1 MLRFE
6 RKYRVEE
13 TTLSEVFQVIKQHR
27 SSFRKAFPDRFIN
40 SIYLDT
46 YELDYYN
53 DNISGISDRVKQ
65 RIRWYGEDLE
75 NITNPVLE
83 IKIKNN
89 EIGYKRYA
97 ELPAFR
103 PGKNFSYEAY
113 MKHHLWLSTNN
124 IVPTVMIRYMR
135 SYYLSYDGKIRIT
148 VDRDLAYYPV
158 DQKLNFNILP
168 YTDPTIILE
177 LKYPADYYK
186 NHDTFTQ
193 SLPFR
198 MTRNSK
204 YVQAIMACYG

>member
-1 MLRFE
+1 MLRYE
-6 RKYRVEE
+6 RKYRAEE
-13 TTLSEVFQVIKQHR
+13 TTLSEVLQTIKLHPA
-27 SSFRKAFPDRFIN
+27 SFRMAFPDRFIN

-53 DNISGISDRVKQ
+53 DNIAGISDRIKQ
-65 RIRWYGEDLE
+65 RIRWYGEDLDH
-75 NITNPVLE
+75 IANPVLE
-83 IKIKNN
+83 IKLKNN
-89 EIGYKRYA
+89 EVGYKRYA
-97 ELPAFR
+97 ELPAFK

-113 MKHHLWLSTNN
+113 MKQHLWLATNN

-135 SYYLSYDGKIRIT
+135 SYYLSFDRKIRIT

-158 DQKLNFNILP
+158 DQKLNFNIQP
-168 YTDPTIILE
+168 YTDQTIIVE

-186 NHDTFTQ
+186 NHDSFTQ
-193 SLPFR
+193 GLPFR

>member
-1 MLRFE
+1 MLRYE
-6 RKYRVEE
+6 RKYRAEE
-13 TTLSEVFQVIKQHR
+13 TTLSEVFETIKHHPA
-27 SSFRKAFPDRFIN
+27 SFRTAFPDRFIN

-53 DNISGISDRVKQ
+53 DNIAGISDRIKQ
-65 RIRWYGEDLE
+65 RIRWYGADLE
-75 NITNPVLE
+75 NISNPVLE
-83 IKIKNN
+83 IKLKNN

-97 ELPAFR
+97 ELPAFK
-103 PGKNFSYEAY
+103 PGQNFSYVNY
-113 MKHHLWLSTNN
+113 MKQHLWLATNN

-135 SYYLSYDGKIRIT
+135 SYFLSFDKKIRIT

-158 DQKLNFNILP
+158 DQKLNFNIQP

-186 NHDTFTQ
+186 NHDSFTQ
-193 SLPFR
+193 ALPFR